1 MTAPA
6 TGAPGT
12 GPDAAGATLELLLER
27 LNPAVLDVVAAPLGL
42 QVPIGGPAILDLADP
57 AAPEPGAV
65 VLAVGVED
73 PYARVE
79 LVRRLAPAG
88 VAALVFRHT
97 GEADP
102 ALLRAADDT
111 GTAVLGSRPEVSW
124 GQLFSLLVTATTAG
138 PPDVGGMGGAP
149 LGDLFALA
157 NAVAAMVGGATTIED
172 PQSRVLAYSS
182 LDHPI
187 DIPRQET
194 ILGRQVPAEWMQRLR
209 DAGVFRRL
217 WQTDDVIPIRD
228 FADHPGYLPRLAV
241 AVRAGGELLGSIWVI
256 EGERELGEEAGRAL
270 RQAAGIA
277 ALHLLAHRT
286 ARDVDRQ
293 RRTDALLS
301 VLEGRERGDRAQVV
315 LGIETGTGIG
325 VIAFDSGEGDAATAT
340 LHAQRVADLVA
351 LYCESYR
358 RQASCA
364 VSRGRVYALVPL
376 ARGDGP
382 GSVLALAEAVVGRA
396 GEALSVQLRAGVG
409 SAVASLSELA
419 SSRSEADAVL
429 DVLGPGPRAAT
440 IDHVRAQVVLHRLG
454 RLAARHPELAEGR
467 LTAVAAH
474 DATRGSANLATL
486 RAYFDA
492 FGDVAAA
499 AALVGVH
506 PNTFRYRLRRIQES
520 FGLDLSDPDE
530 RLVAELQLRWW
541 SGTAESAPFG
551 PAAPKDGGGPVRA

>member
-1 MTAPA
+1 VSAPT
-6 TGAPGT
+6 TGAPT
-12 GPDAAGATLELLLER
+12 AGPDSPGATLEVLLER

-42 QVPIGGPAILDLADP
+42 QAPIGHPAILDLAEP
-57 AAPEPGAV
+57 ASPEPGTV

-79 LVRRLAPAG
+79 LVRRLAGAG
-88 VAALVFRHT
+88 VAAVVFRHT
-97 GEADP
+97 GDADP

-111 GTAVLGSRPEVSW
+111 GTAVLGCRPEVSW
-124 GQLFSLLVTATTAG
+124 GQLFSLLVTAATVS
-138 PPDVGGMGGAP
+138 PPEVGGMGGAP

-217 WQTDDVIPIRD
+217 WQTDEVIPIRD

-256 EGERELGEEAGRAL
+256 EGQRELGAEAEGAL
-270 RQAAGIA
+270 CQAADIA

-293 RRTDALLS
+293 RRADALLS
-301 VLEGRERGDRAQVV
+301 VLEGHERGDRAQAV
-315 LGIETGTGIG
+315 LDIAAGTEVG
-325 VIAFDSGEGDAATAT
+325 VIAFDSGQGNPAAAA
-340 LHAQRVADLVA
+340 LGAQRVADLVA

-364 VSRGRVYALVPL
+364 VSAGAGCTPSCPWPAAT
-376 ARGDGP
+376 ARGP
-382 GSVLALAEAVVGRA
+382 C
-396 GEALSVQLRAGVG
+396 
-409 SAVASLSELA
+409 
-419 SSRSEADAVL
+419 
-429 DVLGPGPRAAT
+429 
-440 IDHVRAQVVLHRLG
+440 
-454 RLAARHPELAEGR
+454 
-467 LTAVAAH
+467 
-474 DATRGSANLATL
+474 
-486 RAYFDA
+486 
-492 FGDVAAA
+492 
-499 AALVGVH
+499 
-506 PNTFRYRLRRIQES
+506 
-520 FGLDLSDPDE
+520 
-530 RLVAELQLRWW
+530 
-541 SGTAESAPFG
+541 
-551 PAAPKDGGGPVRA
+551 